1 MKKVLTAEIYLD
13 QEKGDC
19 FCKVFFP
26 DGEEP
31 GTVSKLG
38 EGTEDSRFAF
48 ALVDHCGTDMV
59 DVRAACSRNH
69 HKPVD
74 LDLAVTLFNTC
85 PHLMGLLQMLDS
97 EDPPP
102 GLEMEVSLIAK
113 LRKMMNDYRAVVPS

>member
-1 MKKVLTAEIYLD
+1 MKKVLTAEIYLNS
-13 QEKGDC
+13 EKDDC
-19 FCKVFFP
+19 FCKVFYGAHS

-31 GTVSKLG
+31 GTG
-38 EGTEDSRFAF
+38 WEGTEDSRFAF
-48 ALVDHCGTDMV
+48 ALVDHCGTNTV

-74 LDLAVTLFNTC
+74 LDLAVTLFRTC

-102 GLEMEVSLIAK
+102 GLEMEDSLISK
-113 LRKMMNDYRAVVPS
+113 LEKMIGDFKATVPS